1 MTTQWML
8 PTSSSAPTVDSPLG
22 ERSPGEVKALARDD
36 RPAAMPLDRIDRNV
50 PGRLRDHMAETSY
63 PSNRDCE
70 PPNSRDDVAAEAS
83 NVARIATARAMNF
96 VRSDVGSAAV
106 RGAGDGYLDVVR
118 EYVNS
123 ALAQRCNPL
132 RIHHVGS
139 ALRGVDSLGD
149 GLSISGDA
157 SRTKI
162 SITRHGVNEP
172 NRMFITDHN
181 GLTKNQVR
189 KIDGSYAPLESFN
202 SPGANY
208 LMRYHHQLSTDGS
221 MVP

>member
-1 MTTQWML
+1 MQWMHTVSSIA
-8 PTSSSAPTVDSPLG
+8 PTSVSPIG
-22 ERSPGEVKALARDD
+22 ERFPKEVKVIAHDD
-36 RPAAMPLDRIDRNV
+36 RPSAMPVDRIDRIV
-50 PGRLRDHMAETSY
+50 PSRLGKHMAETIY
-63 PSNRDCE
+63 PPSRDCE

-96 VRSDVGSAAV
+96 VRSNAGAAAM
-106 RGAGDGYLDVVR
+106 RGAGDGFLDVVR

-132 RIHHVGS
+132 RIHLEGS
-139 ALRGVDSLGD
+139 ALRGVDALGD

-162 SITRHGVNEP
+162 SITRRGVNEP
-172 NRMFITDHN
+172 NRIFITDHN
-181 GLTKNQVR
+181 GLNKNQVR
-189 KIDGSYAPLESFN
+189 RIDGSYAPLEPFN

>member
-1 MTTQWML
+1 MRTQWMH
-8 PTSSSAPTVDSPLG
+8 TASSVAPMIVSSVG
-22 ERSPGEVKALARDD
+22 ERFPKEVKVLAHD
-36 RPAAMPLDRIDRNV
+36 RPCAMPVDRIDRV
-50 PGRLRDHMAETSY
+50 MPSRLGHHMAETIY
-63 PSNRDCE
+63 PPSDCE
-70 PPNSRDDVAAEAS
+70 PPNSRDDIAAEAS

-96 VRSDVGSAAV
+96 VRSNAGATAM
-106 RGAGDGYLDVVR
+106 RAAGDGYLDVVR

-132 RIHHVGS
+132 RIHLEGS
-139 ALRGVDSLGD
+139 ALRGVDTLGD
-149 GLSISGDA
+149 GLSIWGDA

-172 NRMFITDHN
+172 NRIFTTDHN
-181 GLTKNQVR
+181 GLNKNQVR
-189 KIDGSYAPLESFN
+189 RIDGSYAPLEPFN